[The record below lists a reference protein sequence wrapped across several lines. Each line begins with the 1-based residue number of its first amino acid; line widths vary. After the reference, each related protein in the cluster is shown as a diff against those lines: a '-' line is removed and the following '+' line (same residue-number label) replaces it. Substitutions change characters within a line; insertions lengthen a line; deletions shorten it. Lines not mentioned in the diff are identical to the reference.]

1 VAVNLA
7 LGADGG
13 PQGGRDDEPD
23 RQVQLEG
30 DVDHRRLGACIAE
43 IIATRRTI
51 DAVFNADPVEVLR
64 LDDVAVRRSGRTILG
79 PIDWTVRAGE
89 RWVVFGPNGSGK
101 TTLLQV
107 VSTYLWPSRGAVAVL
122 GERIGAVDARTLR
135 ETIGYAGSGLER
147 AISDDVAAL
156 DVVMTARH
164 AALAPWWHRYTD
176 EDRAR
181 AQRLLDRM
189 GVGGFADRPFGL
201 LSTGERRRVQIARAL
216 MPDPRL
222 LLLDEPAAGLD
233 LGAREAFVEDLEA
246 LTRDPALAA
255 IVLVSHHVEEIPA
268 GFGHALVLA
277 EGRAVASGPI
287 GRALASG
294 PLSAA
299 FGLPLVVERSNG
311 RFAARAAG
319 TR

>member
-1 VAVNLA
+1 M
-7 LGADGG
+7 
-13 PQGGRDDEPD
+13 
-23 RQVQLEG
+23 
-30 DVDHRRLGACIAE
+30 
-43 IIATRRTI
+43 IATRRTI
-51 DAVFNADPVEVLR
+51 GVMSTARPREVLR
-64 LDDVAVRRSGRTILG
+64 LEGVAVRRSGQTILG
-79 PIDWTVRAGE
+79 PLDWTVRGGE

-107 VSTYLWPSRGAVAVL
+107 VSTYLWPSTGSVSVL

-176 EDRAR
+176 ADRAR
-181 AQRLLDRM
+181 ARDLLDRM
-189 GVGGFADRPFGL
+189 GVGAFADRPFGL

-233 LGAREAFVEDLEA
+233 LGAREAFIEDLAA
-246 LTRDPALAA
+246 LALDSTLAA

-277 EGRAVASGPI
+277 EGRSVAAGPI
-287 GRALASG
+287 EGALASG

-299 FGLPLVVERSNG
+299 FGLPLVVERMNG
-311 RFAARAAG
+311 RFAARGAG
-319 TR
+319 LDRAVTNPSRPAHIVGP